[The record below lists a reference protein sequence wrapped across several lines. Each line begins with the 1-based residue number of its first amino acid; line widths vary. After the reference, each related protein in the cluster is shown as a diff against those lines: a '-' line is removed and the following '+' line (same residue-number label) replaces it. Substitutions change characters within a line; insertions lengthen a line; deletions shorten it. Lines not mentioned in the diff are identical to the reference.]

1 MKLRKK
7 SILILIAAMA
17 IMVLTSGCG
26 QVKIG
31 YIDGERVT
39 KEAPQIS
46 ALVEEG
52 NQKIM
57 EAQQQASQD
66 VQKKL
71 QENPNMSEEDAQ
83 KVQADAQRK
92 VQGLNQSY
100 ALQLRQKLDVALG
113 AVAKEKKLDA
123 VVNNAPSQ
131 PTAVT
136 GAVDVTDEVI
146 QKLQ

>member
-17 IMVLTSGCG
+17 IMMLTSGCG

-71 QENPNMSEEDAQ
+71 QEKME
-83 KVQADAQRK
+83 
-92 VQGLNQSY
+92 
-100 ALQLRQKLDVALG
+100 
-113 AVAKEKKLDA
+113 EKKWRQLTRNTLEIF
-123 VVNNAPSQ
+123 VLSH
-131 PTAVT
+131 
-136 GAVDVTDEVI
+136 I
-146 QKLQ
+146 

>member
-1 MKLRKK
+1 MDAVLEEKPNSGKQSKSKTKKEAKNMKLRKK

-17 IMVLTSGCG
+17 IMMLTSGCG

-66 VQKKL
+66 VQKK
-71 QENPNMSEEDAQ
+71 
-83 KVQADAQRK
+83 K
-92 VQGLNQSY
+92 
-100 ALQLRQKLDVALG
+100 
-113 AVAKEKKLDA
+113 
-123 VVNNAPSQ
+123 
-131 PTAVT
+131 
-136 GAVDVTDEVI
+136 
-146 QKLQ
+146 

>member
-1 MKLRKK
+1 MKLKKK
-7 SILILIAAMA
+7 SMLMLIAAMA
-17 IMVLTSGCG
+17 VAMLTSGCG

-66 VQKKL
+66 VQKKM
-71 QENPNMSEEDAQ
+71 QENPNMSEEEAQ
-83 KVQADAQRK
+83 KVQVDAQRK

-123 VVNNAPSQ
+123 VVNNAQNQ

>member
-17 IMVLTSGCG
+17 IMMLTSGCG

-57 EAQQQASQD
+57 EAQQPKAID
-66 VQKKL
+66 I
-71 QENPNMSEEDAQ
+71 
-83 KVQADAQRK
+83 
-92 VQGLNQSY
+92 NQY
-100 ALQLRQKLDVALG
+100 K
-113 AVAKEKKLDA
+113 
-123 VVNNAPSQ
+123 
-131 PTAVT
+131 
-136 GAVDVTDEVI
+136 
-146 QKLQ
+146 